1 MSLEEWSSGRVFEP
15 TRRGASTRSQDSQGE
30 REYMR
35 IPSNLRFRNK
45 RGFTLVELMI
55 VVAIIGVL
63 AALAIYGVRKYLLNA
78 KTAEARSA
86 IGRISKD
93 ASSAYNRERMA
104 ATVMAMKEERTAS
117 NQLCPSAAHK
127 VPADKA
133 KIQGKKYQSD
143 PAEWED
149 AAGWTCLRYTMQD
162 PQYFMY
168 NYAATGT
175 GAENSTISVTAEGDL
190 DGDGT
195 TSTYE
200 MKGGVQKGSNGDLV
214 LTLSPSIGETSPEE

>member
-1 MSLEEWSSGRVFEP
+1 
-15 TRRGASTRSQDSQGE
+15 
-30 REYMR
+30 MR
-35 IPSNLRFRNK
+35 IPSNLRFGKK

-93 ASSAYNRERMA
+93 ASSAFDRERMTA
-104 ATVMAMKEERTAS
+104 GAMGMREEREAT
-117 NQLCPSAAHK
+117 NQLCVSAKTA
-127 VPADKA
+127 VPVDPDSIK
-133 KIQGKKYQSD
+133 GKKYQSD
-143 PAEWED
+143 PQDWDDGE
-149 AAGWTCLRYTMQD
+149 GWTCLRYTMQD

-168 NYAATGT
+168 NYTADGT
-175 GAENSTISVTAEGDL
+175 GAEGDGFEAVANGDL

-195 TSTYE
+195 LSTY
-200 MKGGVQKGSNGDLV
+200 KLAGLVQKGANEDIV
-214 LTLSPSIGETSPEE
+214 LTVSPSISETSPEE